1 MSFDWSEY
9 LIVAKELANQ
19 TTVPL
24 QTRNKLTAV
33 LLSIIHRVSY
43 ATIQKA
49 SKSTSD
55 EAKLRCA
62 ISRAYY
68 GAFRKARNHLR
79 DKDGHTPS
87 ALERGNTHQIVINLC
102 GNSNDIDRQ
111 MIGQFL
117 RDLRS
122 ARNKADYDDA
132 VPNLPGL
139 TMTQPV
145 EKPSMDEDSGEKIMP
160 SCSHV
165 LLVGPC

>member
-9 LIVAKELANQ
+9 LIVAKELASQ
-19 TTVPL
+19 TTTSLKTQSNIKVM
-24 QTRNKLTAV
+24 
-33 LLSIIHRVSY
+33 LLN
-43 ATIQKA
+43 TISRAYYGTFKKVA
-49 SKSTSD
+49 KPSLD

-79 DKDGHTPS
+79 DKDSHTPS
-87 ALERGNTHQIVINLC
+87 ALERGNTHQIVINLF
-102 GNSNDIDRQ
+102 GNSNDMDRQ

-139 TMTQPV
+139 TMT
-145 EKPSMDEDSGEKIMP
+145 
-160 SCSHV
+160 V
-165 LLVGPC
+165 LLQSEQVIDLLKTL